1 MVFPNL
7 LNILCRFL
15 FVNIRP
21 KITSTGNSTALPKL
35 EMAMLLKS
43 ADSPFKFVILR
54 RNTIL
59 PIDWPVLYSKIS
71 QYKKNTI
78 LIGANSNEREYSKL
92 PLIMFLPIF
101 LNKIAPNPNLHFVII
116 QDKSN
121 KIQVYDLDEYFRY

>member
-21 KITSTGNSTALPKL
+21 KITSTGNNTALPKL

-92 PLIMFLPIF
+92 PLIISSKFAVPITKKKKV
-101 LNKIAPNPNLHFVII
+101 KIVA
-116 QDKSN
+116 
-121 KIQVYDLDEYFRY
+121 KI

>member
-1 MVFPNL
+1 MTIVFPSL
-7 LNILCRFL
+7 LKILCRFL

-21 KITSTGNSTALPKL
+21 KITSTGNKTALPKL

-78 LIGANSNEREYSKL
+78 LIGANANEREYSKL
-92 PLIMFLPIF
+92 PLIISSKFTVALKKAKNTEKAVPI
-101 LNKIAPNPNLHFVII
+101 II
-116 QDKSN
+116 T
-121 KIQVYDLDEYFRY
+121 